1 MRISSAMK
9 RKATNEEAIKDVW
22 DAQSVLTEAIQILSD
37 FYAKVI
43 QSDFARLESETTEAE
58 FEAGSI
64 FDEFTGKAVEGAWDS
79 MEAIA
84 YDSHLRDNSTGVICE
99 YLESS
104 ITGHLPANLPNS
116 GAGGDEYCAG
126 GLRGYPS
133 SSGWK
138 GTTIVCLPCER

>member
-1 MRISSAMK
+1 MGRSISP
-9 RKATNEEAIKDVW
+9 DG
-22 DAQSVLTEAIQILSD
+22 AIQILSD

-43 QSDFARLESETTEAE
+43 QSDFAGLESETTEAE
-58 FEAGSI
+58 FEAGST

-79 MEAIA
+79 VEAIA

-99 YLESS
+99 YLESR
-104 ITGHLPANLPNS
+104 ANLPSS
-116 GAGGDEYCAG
+116 GAGGHEYYAG

-138 GTTIVCLPCER
+138 GTTVVCLSCER